1 MLRRWAPALFVLL
14 WSTGFLGAKLGMP
27 YAEPMTLLALRFALA
42 AALLVALALATRAPW
57 PSSWREAGQIAVV
70 GVLVHAAYLGGVFA
84 AIANGMPA
92 GLAALIVCLQPVLVA
107 LAAGPLLGERVSLR
121 QVAGFVLGLLG
132 VVLVLSER
140 IEPGTLAGFTGFD
153 IWAVVFCGL
162 ALIGI
167 SAGTLYQKAI
177 GQTMDLRSGTAIQYV
192 AAGVAILPLALLF
205 EEMTIEWTGEF
216 VFALTWLV
224 LVLSL
229 GAISL
234 LMFLIRVGAA
244 TKVASL
250 FYLVPPVTAVFAY
263 LLFDERLGPV
273 ALIGMAVTAFGV
285 SLVVRQAP
293 AKRARQRESEASR

>member
-250 FYLVPPVTAVFAY
+250 FYLVPPMTAVLAY

-293 AKRARQRESEASR
+293 AERARQRGSEASR